1 VRYALLLVILTI
13 VGGGTVF
20 AAFESEQHLGVWES
34 FYWALTT
41 MTTLGS
47 NIYPHTSGGQAVSAI
62 VLLIGIGFVA
72 LLTGS
77 FAQRFL
83 APQIAEIEEEL
94 EEEKLS
100 AEALALREL
109 KSVQEQLQALE
120 VAIERM
126 AKQ

>member
-1 VRYALLLVILTI
+1 LALLSV
-13 VGGGTVF
+13 VGGAALF
-20 AAFESEQHLGVWES
+20 DAFEQRQDLDFWDDI
-34 FYWALTT
+34 YWAITT

-47 NIYPHTSGGQAVSAI
+47 NIEPTTTGGEVVSVF

-83 APQIAEIEEEL
+83 APEIAEIEEEL
-94 EEEKLS
+94 EEEQMS

-109 KSVQEQLQALE
+109 KSVQEQLQTLE
-120 VAIERM
+120 VAIERL
-126 AKQ
+126 AKRT